1 MELVISDDLIMF
13 RYGDGFVVERR
24 FRVGYYIFEVSM
36 FFFNINRF
44 EIVIMMDVFVMVVM
58 YILLCFICFIYYFK
72 FVDIVLIR

>member
-44 EIVIMMDVFVMVVM
+44 EIVIMMDVFVSYVYFVM
-58 YILLCFICFIYYFK
+58 FYMFYLLF
-72 FVDIVLIR
+72 